1 MKDRRLIIQSYMCID
16 SSLLKMLL
24 QNLLESEI
32 KILGKD
38 MKHNAQN
45 SSKTNIEDIENLL
58 ISLHSRDWRNV

>member
-1 MKDRRLIIQSYMCID
+1 MCID

>member
-1 MKDRRLIIQSYMCID
+1 MYID